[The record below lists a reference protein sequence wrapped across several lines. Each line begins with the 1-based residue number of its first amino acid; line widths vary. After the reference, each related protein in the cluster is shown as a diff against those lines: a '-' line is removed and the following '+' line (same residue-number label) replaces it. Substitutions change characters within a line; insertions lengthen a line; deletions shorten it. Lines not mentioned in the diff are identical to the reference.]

1 MHMEINLLH
10 VPGPVDLEQGR
21 SVIRSTDPM
30 DFLWGFDGSP
40 GGAALIGH
48 EDLRSPWESSL
59 LEGLAEAAE
68 SYSAEER
75 AGSMFEAAW
84 NGAAEQLRD
93 EFRSAVQWS
102 AERWA
107 ESIALVATH
116 RDTWFENSIATWI
129 PVVSGGELLI
139 APQNSAGFDSD
150 SLYGDLFVEARGRYS
165 TVAAAMGIRAL
176 AVKETRLE
184 VE

>member
-1 MHMEINLLH
+1 MHMELNLLH
-10 VPGPVDLEQGR
+10 VPGPVDLERGR
-21 SVIRSTDPM
+21 AVISSTDPM
-30 DFLWGFDGSP
+30 DFVWTFDGSP

-48 EDLRSPWESSL
+48 EDLRSPWESSS
-59 LEGLAEAAE
+59 LEALAEAAE

-75 AGSMFEAAW
+75 ADSMFEVAW

-93 EFRSAVQWS
+93 EFRGAVRWS
-102 AERWA
+102 AGRWA
-107 ESIALVATH
+107 ESIALVASH
-116 RDTWFENSIATWI
+116 RDKWFESDIATWI

-150 SLYGDLFVEARGRYS
+150 SLYGDLFVEAQGRYS

-176 AVKETRLE
+176 AVEEIRLD
-184 VE
+184 VA